1 MKGLR
6 ARLTYA
12 NVTATLAL
20 FLVLAGGSALAAKQ
34 VLPKNAVGS
43 RQIKDGAVTAA
54 KIKDGAVTGSKIQL
68 SSLGAVPDA
77 LHAAK
82 ADSAQSAEHARG
94 ADRASDAEHAGNAD
108 RAASADRAT
117 SADRAATAAD
127 AASLGGVA
135 AARYLTNESVLR
147 SGEIEVGG
155 WGTSAGSGTFGTA
168 VIDFRPKLGRE
179 IPAPNL
185 SWQTIE
191 ATSANCPGPR
201 QAAPGFLCV
210 YTSFISGMS
219 FEGFR
224 SAFSGSI
231 TPAGPEAV
239 LMIFSGT
246 ASIGTAR
253 GSWAYR
259 EA

>member
-1 MKGLR
+1 MKALR

-77 LHAAK
+77 VHAAK
-82 ADSAQSAEHARG
+82 ADGAQSAEHARG
-94 ADRASDAEHAGNAD
+94 ADRASDADHAGNAD
-108 RAASADRAT
+108 HAT
-117 SADRAATAAD
+117 SADR
-127 AASLGGVA
+127 S
-135 AARYLTNESVLR
+135 
-147 SGEIEVGG
+147 
-155 WGTSAGSGTFGTA
+155 
-168 VIDFRPKLGRE
+168 
-179 IPAPNL
+179 
-185 SWQTIE
+185 
-191 ATSANCPGPR
+191 
-201 QAAPGFLCV
+201 APGFLCV
-210 YTSFISGMS
+210 YTSFISGMT

-239 LMIFSGT
+239 LMIFAGT